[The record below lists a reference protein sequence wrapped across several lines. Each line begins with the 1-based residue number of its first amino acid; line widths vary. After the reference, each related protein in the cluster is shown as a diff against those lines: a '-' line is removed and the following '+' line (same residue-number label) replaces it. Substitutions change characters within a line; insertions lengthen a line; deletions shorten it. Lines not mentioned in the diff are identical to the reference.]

1 MPLRAAA
8 AKVKSLIVESVGN
21 KLAGATFLVV
31 ATIAA
36 ASTLKVSH
44 DQRESLLGGKEAA
57 GSAVTR
63 LFADSCAA
71 PVIFE
76 DAGAVNA
83 ALDTLGGNQDVEY
96 AAVWAVDRSGR
107 LTRQL
112 GELQGG
118 RTATPDTTSS
128 ATHFQL
134 EPDRLVVTTPVHNP
148 EGRVIARA
156 VVAFSL
162 SRERKAIASARASTL
177 ILASLAGLG
186 VVGVL
191 MALARLLIVKPL
203 GKLVVAANELEKGG
217 AGQVEVRTND
227 EVGKLARAFRAMA
240 SSIKV
245 REARINARNRDVR
258 LVLDNVG
265 QGFITLDIDG
275 VMSEERSRV
284 IDAWFGPVAGVM
296 PFWEYLGQVDAEL
309 SASFEVGWSAVR
321 EDFIPLDLAL
331 DQLPSLAH
339 KDGKVFEL
347 AYRPIM
353 EGEKLDKT
361 VVVITDVTARL
372 MRERAEREQR
382 EMMSL
387 YRHAHSDPAALDQ
400 FFVEV
405 SALVDAVVGWRDGD
419 LSVLLRHIHTVKGN
433 CALFGIESVSEL
445 CHELETWI
453 SDAREAILPSSKES
467 LRSQWAHVTRMR
479 EQLGVGGASS
489 SRVEIDRGEYAA
501 FVAELRGHA
510 PARLIDRMLTWPF
523 EPVAQRLILLEKQ
536 VCSLAERLGKAPV
549 DVIREPTDLRLPPR
563 QWASFWSAFAHV
575 VRNTVDHGVETAD
588 ERAAAGKPA
597 RARVEL
603 GVKRDRQG
611 VVVTIADDG
620 HGIDWEAVA
629 SRARER
635 GLPHGTR
642 AELEMA
648 LFADGIST
656 RAGATMTSGR
666 GVGLGAILD
675 VVVDLGGTIEI
686 QTAPGKGTAFR
697 FLLPESMLSDQDGEP
712 GMLAPRER
720 IATVAQG

>member
-1 MPLRAAA
+1 MPLKSCA
-8 AKVKSLIVESVGN
+8 AKVKSLLMESVGN

-36 ASTLKVSH
+36 ASTLKVTH
-44 DQRESLLGGKEAA
+44 DQRESLLRAKEAA

-76 DAGAVNA
+76 DGAAIHA

-107 LTRQL
+107 STRRL
-112 GELQGG
+112 GELRRG
-118 RTATPDTTSS
+118 RAAIPGETGAATGI
-128 ATHFQL
+128 QR
-134 EPDRLVVTTPVHNP
+134 EPDRLIVTAPVHDP
-148 EGRVIARA
+148 EDRIIARA
-156 VVAFSL
+156 VVALSL
-162 SRERKAIASARASTL
+162 SRERKAIASAQASTL

-186 VVGVL
+186 VIGVL

-240 SSIKV
+240 SAIKV

-265 QGFITLDIDG
+265 QGFVTLDIDG

-284 IDAWFGPVAGVM
+284 IDTWFGPAAGTM
-296 PFWEYLGQVDAEL
+296 TFWDYLGQVDAGL
-309 SASFEVGWSAVR
+309 CAAFEVGWSAVR
-321 EDFIPLDLAL
+321 EDIMPLELCL
-331 DQLPSLAH
+331 EQLPSQAH
-339 KDGKVFEL
+339 KDGKTFEL

-353 EGEKLDKT
+353 EGDKLDKT

-372 MRERAEREQR
+372 ARERAERGQR

-387 YRHAHSDPAALDQ
+387 FRHARSDRAALDQ

-405 SALVDAVVGWRDGD
+405 SGLVDAIVGWREGD
-419 LSVLLRHIHTVKGN
+419 LSVLRRHIHTVKGN

-445 CHELETWI
+445 CHDLETWI
-453 SDAREAILPSSKES
+453 NDAREALSPSSKES
-467 LRSQWAHVTRMR
+467 LRSQWANVTRMR
-479 EQLGVGGASS
+479 DQLGDGGTSGTM
-489 SRVEIDRGEYAA
+489 VEIDRGEYAA
-501 FVAELRGHA
+501 FVAELRAHA
-510 PARLIDRMLTWPF
+510 PARLIERMLTWPF
-523 EPVAQRLILLEKQ
+523 EPVAQRLILLDKQ
-536 VCSLAERLGKAPV
+536 VCGLAERLGKAPV
-549 DVIREPTDLRLPPR
+549 DVIREPTDLRLPPG
-563 QWASFWSAFAHV
+563 QWVSFWSAFAHV

-588 ERAAAGKPA
+588 ERAAAGKSA

-603 GVKRDRQG
+603 SVKRDRAG
-611 VVVTIADDG
+611 VVVMIADDG
-620 HGIDWEAVA
+620 RGIDWETVA
-629 SRARER
+629 ARARER

-642 AELEMA
+642 TELEAA
-648 LFADGIST
+648 LLTGGIST
-656 RAGATMTSGR
+656 RSDVTMTSGR
-666 GVGLGAILD
+666 GVGLRAIRD
-675 VVVDLGGTIEI
+675 VVVDLGGHIEI

-697 FLLPESMLSDQDGEP
+697 FLLPESMLSDEDGDQ
-712 GMLAPRER
+712 GMLAPLER
-720 IATVAQG
+720 MATAAKR